1 MQDRQGRDFGDRQAE
16 DDVNI
21 DPNSIVVDAAHN
33 PAGITASIHHLHRSS
48 VGANW
53 SARDST
59 GAYSVIYS
67 AMRWR
72 WVKESSLNI
81 SEGGSGSGGRM
92 EGGSDEQRDGENTAI
107 TEATEGSM
115 EE

>member
-1 MQDRQGRDFGDRQAE
+1 
-16 DDVNI
+16 
-21 DPNSIVVDAAHN
+21 
-33 PAGITASIHHLHRSS
+33 
-48 VGANW
+48 
-53 SARDST
+53 
-59 GAYSVIYS
+59 
-67 AMRWR
+67 MRWR

-92 EGGSDEQRDGENTAI
+92 EGGSEEQRDGENTAI